1 MREPTTGPAVRQA
14 VRQAVRRAARH
25 SEYRFF
31 DQLPPPTALL
41 DEVVEGLTE
50 EPKRIAP
57 KFFYDE
63 RGSRLFEAI
72 TRLPEYY
79 LTRTEMGLFD
89 GCLPDV
95 HDRFGEGGCLVEYGA
110 GSTVKIRRL
119 LEELRPKAYLPVDI
133 SRHQLEQSAQAL
145 HADYPHLSVYPLC
158 ADMTAPFE
166 LPEVVAGLD
175 KLGFYPGS
183 SIGNFEPD
191 DAHAFLRQVAA
202 TLGVDGRLLIGVDR
216 KKDVG
221 VLEAAYNDT
230 AGVTAEFNLNIL
242 HHLNSALA
250 TEIDPAG
257 FRHRAHYNPELG
269 CVQMFLECLKNQ
281 SSRVDGRIV
290 EFTQG
295 ELVHTENSYKYGYQQ
310 FTSLAE
316 GGGFKVEASWSDPKD
331 YFTLFLLRA
340 R

>member
-1 MREPTTGPAVRQA
+1 MTPRTVRNA
-14 VRQAVRRAARH
+14 FRH
-25 SEYRFF
+25 AEYQFF
-31 DQLPPPTALL
+31 DELPPPSALL
-41 DEVVEGLTE
+41 DEVIEGLTE

-89 GCLPDV
+89 VCLPEV

-119 LEELRPKAYLPVDI
+119 LEELRPRAYLPVDI
-133 SRHQLEQSAQAL
+133 SRHHLEQSAQAL
-145 HADYPHLSVYPLC
+145 HADYPHLSVYPMC

-183 SIGNFEPD
+183 SIGNFEPG
-191 DAHAFLRQVAA
+191 DAEAFLRQVAA
-202 TLGVDGRLLIGVDR
+202 TLGAGSRLLIGVDR
-216 KKDVG
+216 KKDIG
-221 VLEAAYNDT
+221 VLEAAYNDS

-257 FRHRAHYNPELG
+257 FRHRADYNEESG
-269 CVQMFLECLKNQ
+269 CVQMFLECVKDQ
-281 SSRVDGRIV
+281 ASRVDGRII

-295 ELVHTENSYKYGYQQ
+295 ELVHTENSYKYGYEQ
-310 FTSLAE
+310 FAELAK
-316 GGGFKVEASWSDPKD
+316 GGGFQVEASWSDPD
-331 YFTLFLLRA
+331 AYFTLFLLRA
-340 R
+340 Q

>member
-1 MREPTTGPAVRQA
+1 MRPPTAPN
-14 VRQAVRRAARH
+14 AVRRA
-25 SEYRFF
+25 EYRFF
-31 DQLPPPTALL
+31 DQRPPSSALL
-41 DEVVEGLTE
+41 DEVIEGLTE

-89 GCLPDV
+89 VCLPEV
-95 HDRFGEGGCLVEYGA
+95 RDRFGEGGCLVEYGA

-119 LEELRPKAYLPVDI
+119 LEELRPGAYLPVDI
-133 SRHQLEQSAQAL
+133 SRCHLERCARTL
-145 HADYPHLSVYPLC
+145 HADHPHLSVYPMC
-158 ADMTAPFE
+158 ADMTAPFG

-183 SIGNFEPD
+183 SIGNFEPG
-191 DAHAFLRQVAA
+191 DAQAFLRQVAA
-202 TLGVDGRLLIGVDR
+202 TLGAGSRLLIGVDR
-216 KKDVG
+216 KKDIG
-221 VLEAAYNDT
+221 LLEAAYNDS

-242 HHLNSALA
+242 HHLNAALA

-257 FRHRAHYNPELG
+257 FRHRAAYNEASG
-269 CVQMFLECLKNQ
+269 CVQMFLESRKDQ
-281 SSRVDGRIV
+281 SARVDGRIV

-295 ELVHTENSYKYGYQQ
+295 ERVHTENSYKYDLGQ
-310 FTSLAE
+310 FAELAK
-316 GGGFKVEASWSDPKD
+316 GGGFKVEASWSDAD
-331 YFTLFLLRA
+331 AYFTLFLLQA
-340 R
+340 E

>member
-1 MREPTTGPAVRQA
+1 MTPRTVRNA
-14 VRQAVRRAARH
+14 IRH
-25 SEYRFF
+25 AEYRFF
-31 DQLPPPTALL
+31 DELPPPSALL
-41 DEVVEGLTE
+41 DEVIEGLTE

-89 GCLPDV
+89 VCLPEV

-119 LEELRPKAYLPVDI
+119 LEELLPAAYLPVDI
-133 SRHQLEQSAQAL
+133 SRRHLEQSAQAL
-145 HADYPHLSVYPLC
+145 HADYPHLSVYPMC

-183 SIGNFEPD
+183 SIGNFEPG
-191 DAHAFLRQVAA
+191 DAQAFLRQVAA
-202 TLGVDGRLLIGVDR
+202 TLGAGSRLLIGVDR
-216 KKDVG
+216 KKDIG
-221 VLEAAYNDT
+221 VLEAAYNDS

-257 FRHRAHYNPELG
+257 FRHRADYNEESG
-269 CVQMFLECLKNQ
+269 CVQMFLECVKDQ
-281 SSRVDGRIV
+281 SSRVDGRII

-295 ELVHTENSYKYGYQQ
+295 ELVHTENSYKYGYEQ
-310 FTSLAE
+310 FAELAQ
-316 GGGFKVEASWSDPKD
+316 GGGCKVEASWSDPD
-331 YFTLFLLRA
+331 AYFTLFLLRA
-340 R
+340 Q